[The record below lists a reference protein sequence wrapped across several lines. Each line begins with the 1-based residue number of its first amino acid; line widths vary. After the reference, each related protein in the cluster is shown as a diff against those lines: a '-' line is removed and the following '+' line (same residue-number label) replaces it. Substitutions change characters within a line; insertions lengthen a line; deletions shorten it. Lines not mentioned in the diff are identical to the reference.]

1 MSVGSFGRTL
11 TPGPDSRKAKLLLLV
26 MGHVLPKEARPRRS
40 PPGRA
45 RSASSGDQ
53 CQLLQAHRVPAARR
67 VRFKP
72 SPVGLL
78 ALSSA
83 GGCGRC
89 SLLAARCS
97 LFAVRCSPF
106 AEELYAVPLASVP
119 AVPAVPTVPTVP
131 TVPIV
136 AVGVGALVVANVVA
150 LPAARHAA
158 RVPTALAL
166 RAE

>member
-40 PPGRA
+40 PPGR
-45 RSASSGDQ
+45 RSLRLLWQPMSTPAGTSSTG
-53 CQLLQAHRVPAARR
+53 CQAGPLQTQPRR
-67 VRFKP
+67 P
-72 SPVGLL
+72 IGLVL
-78 ALSSA
+78 
-83 GGCGRC
+83 GRWLWTLC
-89 SLLAARCS
+89 
-97 LFAVRCSPF
+97 
-106 AEELYAVPLASVP
+106 AEELYAVPLAS
-119 AVPAVPTVPTVP
+119 VP

-158 RVPTALAL
+158 RVPTPLVL